1 MRTDG
6 VRARAWTRA
15 ITRHIMTRK
24 GRRCRGV
31 GATAGPAGAR
41 AALLV
46 FGSMHADAEHE
57 PAAARGTEG
66 DDPSCFPF
74 GPRSV
79 IDRSRWNG
87 SMLETGGHV
96 PRSACRRGVASP
108 CVRAWP
114 VAVVAY
120 TATGGRAGRGSSS
133 SIRVIYVSPWCKERI
148 RNNRSIAS
156 WRGGGEYQ
164 AQPTGTKD
172 KQYRAIQL
180 VWSWFFF

>member
-1 MRTDG
+1 
-6 VRARAWTRA
+6 
-15 ITRHIMTRK
+15 MTRK
-24 GRRCRGV
+24 GRRCRSGRRGDG
-31 GATAGPAGAR
+31 GAGRPAGAR

-79 IDRSRWNG
+79 IDRSRWNR

-108 CVRAWP
+108 RVRAWP
-114 VAVVAY
+114 VTVVAY

-133 SIRVIYVSPWCKERI
+133 SIRVIYVSPHDAREESGITDRLLHGGAVENIKPSPLGQRT
-148 RNNRSIAS
+148 NNTAPSNSRL
-156 WRGGGEYQ
+156 
-164 AQPTGTKD
+164 K
-172 KQYRAIQL
+172 L
-180 VWSWFFF
+180 VFFLKKNIV